1 MNLMDLFI
9 KITVDDSGVEQGMA
23 SAKASVSDA
32 STVITAKAVAIG
44 NAMYEAGK
52 KAVNGFAQLGKFAFE
67 VGTAF
72 DTSMASVAAISGATG
87 GELDALTEKAK
98 EMGAQTKFSASESA
112 DAFTYMAMAGW
123 KTEEML
129 GGIEGIM
136 NLAAAS
142 GENLASVSD
151 IVTDALT
158 AFGLSAQDSGHF
170 ADVLAAASNNANTNV
185 SMLGGSF
192 KYVAPVAGAL
202 GYSIED
208 VSVALGLMANSG
220 IKADQAGTSM
230 RAMLARL
237 AKPTKE
243 VYAAFDRLGISAEEA
258 LTNADG
264 SMKPLS
270 ETVGILRE
278 KMSGLSEAEQAN
290 VAAGIAGQ
298 EAMSGLL
305 AIVNASESDYQ
316 KLTNAIANADGTAEH
331 MAGVMLD
338 NLPGAITIMKSAME
352 GLGVAIYENG
362 SGAMQGFVQKIT
374 EAIGKVTEFVEG
386 GGLSRLVDGFRDLLP
401 WITGVTAAIVSYKT
415 AMAISGVIDAVKK
428 STEGLS
434 IAQAALNAVMNAN
447 PFVLIASLLAALVT
461 ALVTLYMTNEEFRNK
476 VNAAWDSVKE
486 TIAGA
491 VAAIKG
497 FFTET
502 IPNAAQTA
510 LDWFHSIP
518 EQMKEVGR
526 NLLMGLWDGI
536 TDKVEWL
543 KGKVTGI
550 VDTIKGWF
558 TGKDGFDEHSPSKW
572 SRGVFR
578 YVMEGGA
585 EGLSDGLP
593 ALMRGVSGVSGRVKS
608 GLDFG
613 TATVGFADSGVG
625 RSSAAI
631 VNSMGVSTETGTT
644 TINLMFPDGTKLAS
658 YLLPFSIKAAAAAG
672 TPIANAQMA

>member
-1 MNLMDLFI
+1 MNLMDLWVRI
-9 KITVDDSGVEQGMA
+9 AVDDSGVKQGMGEV
-23 SAKASVSDA
+23 KATVSDA
-32 STVITAKAVAIG
+32 SATITAKAVAIG
-44 NAMYEAGK
+44 NALYKVGETAVSAFKQIGK
-52 KAVNGFAQLGKFAFE
+52 YAFD

-72 DTSMASVAAISGATG
+72 DSSMAKVAAISSATG
-87 GELDALTEKAK
+87 DDLDALTEKAK
-98 EMGAQTKFSASESA
+98 EMGAKTKFSASESA

-158 AFGLSAQDSGHF
+158 AFGLSAEDSGHF

-220 IKADQAGTSM
+220 IKAEQAGTSM
-230 RAMLARL
+230 RSMLSLL
-237 AKPTKE
+237 AKPTKA
-243 VYAAFDRLGISAEEA
+243 VYAGFDRIGISVEEA
-258 LTNADG
+258 MTNADG

-270 ETVGILRE
+270 ETLGILRE

-290 VAAGIAGQ
+290 VAASIAGQ

-305 AIVNASESDYQ
+305 AIVNASDADYQ
-316 KLTNAIANADGTAEH
+316 KLTDAIANADGTAEH
-331 MAGVMLD
+331 MADVMLD

-362 SGAMQGFVQKIT
+362 SGAMQRFVERMT
-374 EAIGKVTEFVEG
+374 EAIGRMTEFVEN
-386 GGLSRLVDGFRDLLP
+386 GGLNDLIEGFRNLLP
-401 WITGVTAAIVSYKT
+401 IINGVTAAIVTYKA
-415 AMAISGVIDAVKK
+415 AMAISSVIDAVKK
-428 STEGLS
+428 ATENLS
-434 IAQAALNAVMNAN
+434 IAQAILNAVMKAN

-461 ALVTLYMTNEEFRNK
+461 ALVTAYMTNEEFREK
-476 VNAAWDSVKE
+476 VNAAWKSVKD
-486 TIAGA
+486 TISGA
-491 VAAIKG
+491 VTAIKT

-502 IPNAAQTA
+502 IPNAAKTA
-510 LDWFHSIP
+510 VEWFQSIP
-518 EQMKEVGR
+518 DQMKEIGSNMVR
-526 NLLMGLWDGI
+526 GLWEGI
-536 TDKVEWL
+536 KNMAEWIKEKVS
-543 KGKVTGI
+543 GFFGGI
-550 VDTIKGWF
+550 VDNVKGVL
-558 TGKDGFDEHSPSKW
+558 GIHSPSRVFAGIGENMALGLGEGWESEYGTIK
-572 SRGVFR
+572 RGIT
-578 YVMEGGA
+578 
-585 EGLSDGLP
+585 
-593 ALMRGVSGVSGRVKS
+593 S

-613 TATVGFADSGVG
+613 TATVGFTDSGIG

-631 VNSMGVSTETGTT
+631 VNSMGEAEERGGAFTF
-644 TINLMFPDGTKLAS
+644 NLMLPDMTKFAS
-658 YLLPFSIKAAAAAG
+658 YMFDPLTGYAQANG
-672 TPIANAQMA
+672 TPILNPMA

>member
-1 MNLMDLFI
+1 MNLMDLWVRI
-9 KITVDDSGVEQGMA
+9 AVDDSGVKQGMGEV
-23 SAKASVSDA
+23 KATVSDA
-32 STVITAKAVAIG
+32 SATITAKAVAIG
-44 NAMYEAGK
+44 NALYKVGETAVSAFKQIGK
-52 KAVNGFAQLGKFAFE
+52 YAFD

-72 DTSMASVAAISGATG
+72 DSSMANVAAISSATG
-87 GELDALTEKAK
+87 DDLDALTEKAK
-98 EMGAQTKFSASESA
+98 EMGAKTKFSASESA

-230 RAMLARL
+230 RAMLSRL

-264 SMKPLS
+264 TMKPLS

-278 KMSGLSEAEQAN
+278 KISGLSEAEQAN

-362 SGAMQGFVQKIT
+362 SGAMQSFVERMT
-374 EAIGKVTEFVEG
+374 EAIGRMTEFVEN
-386 GGLSRLVDGFRDLLP
+386 GGLNDLIEGFRNLLP
-401 WITGVTAAIVSYKT
+401 IINGVTAAIVTYKA
-415 AMAISGVIDAVKK
+415 AMAISGVIEAVKK
-428 STEGLS
+428 STESLS
-434 IAQAALNAVMNAN
+434 IAQAILNAVMKAN

-461 ALVTLYMTNEEFRNK
+461 ALVTAYMTNEEFREK
-476 VNAAWDSVKE
+476 VNAAWKSVKD
-486 TIAGA
+486 TISGA
-491 VAAIKG
+491 VTAIKT

-502 IPNAAQTA
+502 IPNAAKTA
-510 LDWFHSIP
+510 VEWFQSIP
-518 EQMKEVGR
+518 DQMKEIGSNMVR
-526 NLLMGLWDGI
+526 GLWEGI
-536 TDKVEWL
+536 KNMAEWIKEKVS
-543 KGKVTGI
+543 GFFGGI
-550 VDTIKGWF
+550 VDDVKVVLGI
-558 TGKDGFDEHSPSKW
+558 HSPSRVFAGIGENMALGLGEGWESEYGTIK
-572 SRGVFR
+572 RGITN
-578 YVMEGGA
+578 
-585 EGLSDGLP
+585 
-593 ALMRGVSGVSGRVKS
+593 

-613 TATVGFADSGVG
+613 TATVGFADSGIG

>member
-1 MNLMDLFI
+1 MNLMDLWVRI
-9 KITVDDSGVEQGMA
+9 AVDDSGVKQGMGEV
-23 SAKASVSDA
+23 KATVSDA
-32 STVITAKAVAIG
+32 SATITAKAVAIG
-44 NAMYEAGK
+44 NALYKVGETAVSAFKQIGK
-52 KAVNGFAQLGKFAFE
+52 YAFD

-72 DTSMASVAAISGATG
+72 DSSMAKVAAISSATG
-87 GELDALTEKAK
+87 DDLDALTEKAK
-98 EMGAQTKFSASESA
+98 EMGAKTKFSASESA

-158 AFGLSAQDSGHF
+158 AFGLSAEDSGHF

-220 IKADQAGTSM
+220 IKAEQAGTSM
-230 RAMLARL
+230 RSMLSLL
-237 AKPTKE
+237 AKPTKA
-243 VYAAFDRLGISAEEA
+243 VYAGFDRIGISVEEA
-258 LTNADG
+258 MTNADG

-270 ETVGILRE
+270 ETLGILRE

-290 VAAGIAGQ
+290 VAASIAGQ

-305 AIVNASESDYQ
+305 AIVNASDADYQ
-316 KLTNAIANADGTAEH
+316 KLTDAIANADGTAEH
-331 MAGVMLD
+331 MADVMLD

-362 SGAMQGFVQKIT
+362 SGAMQRFVERMT
-374 EAIGKVTEFVEG
+374 EAIGRMTEFVEN
-386 GGLSRLVDGFRDLLP
+386 GGLNDLIEGFRNLLP
-401 WITGVTAAIVSYKT
+401 IINGVTAAIVTYKA
-415 AMAISGVIDAVKK
+415 AMAISSVIDAVKK
-428 STEGLS
+428 ATENLS
-434 IAQAALNAVMNAN
+434 IAQAILNAVMKAN

-461 ALVTLYMTNEEFRNK
+461 ALVTAYMTNEEFREK
-476 VNAAWDSVKE
+476 VNAAWKSVKD
-486 TIAGA
+486 TISGA
-491 VAAIKG
+491 VTAIKT

-502 IPNAAQTA
+502 IPNAAKTA
-510 LDWFHSIP
+510 VEWFQSIP
-518 EQMKEVGR
+518 DQMKEIGSNMVR
-526 NLLMGLWDGI
+526 GLWEGI
-536 TDKVEWL
+536 KNMAEWIKEKVS
-543 KGKVTGI
+543 GFFGGI
-550 VDTIKGWF
+550 VDNVKGVL
-558 TGKDGFDEHSPSKW
+558 GIHSPSRVFAGIGENMALGLGEGWESEYGTIK
-572 SRGVFR
+572 RGIT
-578 YVMEGGA
+578 
-585 EGLSDGLP
+585 
-593 ALMRGVSGVSGRVKS
+593 S

-613 TATVGFADSGVG
+613 TATVGFTDSGIG

-631 VNSMGVSTETGTT
+631 VNSMGVSTEAGTT

>member
-1 MNLMDLFI
+1 MNLMDLWVRI
-9 KITVDDSGVEQGMA
+9 AVDDSGVKQGMGEV
-23 SAKASVSDA
+23 KATVSDA
-32 STVITAKAVAIG
+32 SATITAKAVAIG
-44 NAMYEAGK
+44 NALYKVGET
-52 KAVNGFAQLGKFAFE
+52 AVGAFKRIGQYAFD

-72 DTSMASVAAISGATG
+72 DSSMASVAAISSATG
-87 GELDALTEKAK
+87 DDLDALTEKAK
-98 EMGAQTKFSASESA
+98 EMGAKTKFSASESA

-220 IKADQAGTSM
+220 IKAEQAGTSM
-230 RAMLARL
+230 RSMLSRL

-243 VYAAFDRLGISAEEA
+243 VYAGFDQIGISAEEA
-258 LTNADG
+258 MTNADG

-270 ETVGILRE
+270 ETLGILRE

-290 VAAGIAGQ
+290 VAASIAGQ

-305 AIVNASESDYQ
+305 AIVNTSDADYQ
-316 KLTNAIANADGTAEH
+316 KLTDAIANADGTAEH
-331 MAGVMLD
+331 MADVMLD

-362 SGAMQGFVQKIT
+362 SGAMQGFVERMT
-374 EAIGKVTEFVEG
+374 EAIGRMTEFVEN
-386 GGLSRLVDGFRDLLP
+386 GGLNDLIEGFRNLLP
-401 WITGVTAAIVSYKT
+401 IINGVTAAIVTYKA
-415 AMAISGVIDAVKK
+415 AMAISGVIEAVKK
-428 STEGLS
+428 STESLS
-434 IAQAALNAVMNAN
+434 IAQAILNAVMKAN
-447 PFVLIASLLAALVT
+447 PFVLIVSLLAALVT
-461 ALVTLYMTNEEFRNK
+461 ALVTAYMTNEEFREK
-476 VNAAWDSVKE
+476 VNAAWKSVKD
-486 TIAGA
+486 TISNA
-491 VAAIKG
+491 VTAIKT

-502 IPNAAQTA
+502 IPNAAKTA
-510 LDWFHSIP
+510 LEWFQSIP
-518 EQMKEVGR
+518 DQMKEIGANMVR
-526 NLLMGLWDGI
+526 GLWEGI
-536 TDKVEWL
+536 KNMAEWIKEKVS
-543 KGKVTGI
+543 GFFGGI
-550 VDTIKGWF
+550 VDNVKGVL
-558 TGKDGFDEHSPSKW
+558 GIHSPSRVFAGIGENMALGLGEGWESEYGTIK
-572 SRGVFR
+572 RGIT
-578 YVMEGGA
+578 
-585 EGLSDGLP
+585 
-593 ALMRGVSGVSGRVKS
+593 S

-613 TATVGFADSGVG
+613 TATVGFSDSGIG

-631 VNSMGVSTETGTT
+631 VNSMGVSTEGGTT